1 MSKFLAKI
9 RSFFQGRYGFDTLSY
24 FLIILSVVFAIL
36 GMFFFKSFFSI
47 LDLILYAV
55 IIWRMLSV
63 NFVMRANE
71 NRKFVS
77 AVNGVK
83 SFLTLQKRI
92 FKDRKTHVYRTCPK
106 CKATLRLP
114 KKKGMH
120 TVKCPKCAERFEVK
134 I

>member
-55 IIWRMLSV
+55 VIWRMLSV